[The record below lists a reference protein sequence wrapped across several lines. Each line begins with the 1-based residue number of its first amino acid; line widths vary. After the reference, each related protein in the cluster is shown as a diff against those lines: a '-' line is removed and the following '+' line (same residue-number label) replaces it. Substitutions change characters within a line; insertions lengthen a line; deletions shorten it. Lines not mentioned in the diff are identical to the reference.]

1 LELSDEEKSRDVRY
15 GHQEKNLE
23 GKAKDSIEYALKH
36 SLERASVIHDR
47 RLLAYAYQHSIG
59 NHHLSVEDINNALE
73 GMDAIIRVNE
83 NNRTMITTKNVLEEE
98 KAMVELARNGLQKVD
113 PLYKI
118 KPDIQLEGQQK
129 KAVDYILTTNN
140 RVSIV
145 RGAAGSG
152 KTTLMKEAVRLIEE
166 KGKTVMVVAPTTEA
180 SRGVLRDE
188 GFSNAETM
196 AKFLSDPALK
206 NKVRNQVLWVDEA
219 GLIGTQDMK
228 SLLEFAR
235 DYNARLIL
243 GGDTRQH
250 SSVTRGDALRILNTV
265 GGIKCAEVTKI
276 YRQRNHDYNAA
287 ISALSEGDVNKGFQK
302 LDRLGF
308 IKSYDPMNPN
318 KDLINDYIS
327 AKKKGKS
334 TLIVSPTHEQSEKVT
349 IFLRER
355 LKDEGLLDKE
365 ELNVRRLINKSL
377 TDAQKS
383 DIRNFKLNNVIQF
396 NQNLLGISRGSRWII
411 SDIKDDAL
419 FLKDSANNEK
429 QVRLSKIKSFD
440 LFEHSTLTI
449 SKGDKVNITKNSFDK
464 NKRRMNNGLSLEV
477 ASISHEGE
485 ITLRNEVSKVEFK
498 LDKEFGHI
506 KHSYCVTSYA
516 SQGKTVDEV
525 FISQPASTFSA
536 TNAKQFYVSA
546 SRARDKAHIYTDDKV
561 GLLENASQFGDRL
574 SAIELMNKSKEHEA
588 KVRQNEINK
597 TPQVSQE
604 LIKRKEEFIKNQII
618 DRNYEPEF

>member
-1 LELSDEEKSRDVRY
+1 
-15 GHQEKNLE
+15 LE

-327 AKKKGKS
+327 AKK
-334 TLIVSPTHEQSEKVT
+334 
-349 IFLRER
+349 
-355 LKDEGLLDKE
+355 
-365 ELNVRRLINKSL
+365 
-377 TDAQKS
+377 
-383 DIRNFKLNNVIQF
+383 
-396 NQNLLGISRGSRWII
+396 
-411 SDIKDDAL
+411 
-419 FLKDSANNEK
+419 
-429 QVRLSKIKSFD
+429 
-440 LFEHSTLTI
+440 
-449 SKGDKVNITKNSFDK
+449 
-464 NKRRMNNGLSLEV
+464 
-477 ASISHEGE
+477 
-485 ITLRNEVSKVEFK
+485 
-498 LDKEFGHI
+498 
-506 KHSYCVTSYA
+506 
-516 SQGKTVDEV
+516 
-525 FISQPASTFSA
+525 
-536 TNAKQFYVSA
+536 
-546 SRARDKAHIYTDDKV
+546 
-561 GLLENASQFGDRL
+561 
-574 SAIELMNKSKEHEA
+574 
-588 KVRQNEINK
+588 
-597 TPQVSQE
+597 
-604 LIKRKEEFIKNQII
+604 
-618 DRNYEPEF
+618 